1 MGATAPTAKMAP
13 LPRGC
18 DGSKSYLLKLTGC
31 ICRSPG
37 RWHLFRIGT
46 GQNGSRP
53 GYSETAGLLT
63 RRVAMGRKG
72 KAARRAHTVVTS
84 QLIALLVIPLWAAWG
99 LAPQAPLSGPIPTD
113 LGLKVAFIGDTANG
127 TDFRSVLALR
137 LDEGEDTSEIC
148 AVCGIA
154 DEGHFQARVCG
165 NGPTERCLRRQAP
178 RSPKRDDQKRDEQRG
193 DNGVRSAGG
202 LSLPTHGDPPG
213 QKTGGLR
220 ISWPASVLTR
230 TAAKE
235 MPAARGAA
243 YASGKFEQV
252 RFRAVAAA
260 REGCHF
266 SGRRRR
272 AHPPPS
278 IPTSP
283 AG

>member
-31 ICRSPG
+31 ICRPPG
-37 RWHLFRIGT
+37 RWHLFRSGT

-72 KAARRAHTVVTS
+72 EAARRAHAVVTS
-84 QLIALLVIPLWAAWG
+84 LLIALLVIPLWAAWG

-113 LGLKVAFIGDTANG
+113 PGLKVAFIGDTANG
-127 TDFRSVLALR
+127 TDFRSVLTLIKS
-137 LDEGEDTSEIC
+137 EGEDTSEIC

-154 DEGHFQARVCG
+154 DEGHFQAQVCG

-202 LSLPTHGDPPG
+202 L
-213 QKTGGLR
+213 
-220 ISWPASVLTR
+220 
-230 TAAKE
+230 
-235 MPAARGAA
+235 
-243 YASGKFEQV
+243 F
-252 RFRAVAAA
+252 
-260 REGCHF
+260 
-266 SGRRRR
+266 
-272 AHPPPS
+272 PS
-278 IPTSP
+278 IPCGPPCPESRRSRIILSAFP
-283 AG
+283 